1 MILRRRL
8 LLEDVSVT
16 DLKPNSTSEID
27 KDWDDLSYPSERVLN
42 EELEF
47 VSEVD
52 SDN

>member
-1 MILRRRL
+1 MQVYYRLKVKEKVDKHQKEYILR
-8 LLEDVSVT
+8 EQ
-16 DLKPNSTSEID
+16 LK
-27 KDWDDLSYPSERVLN
+27 VLN

>member
-1 MILRRRL
+1 MFIIDLFILLVRL
-8 LLEDVSVT
+8 MV
-16 DLKPNSTSEID
+16 KPNSTSEID